1 LDSSAQVRRNTEVD
15 QVTISAAA
23 SNPIAVSDVPGEVWE
38 ALAVRAADLGAVVA
52 ATFVA
57 LAVLNRI
64 APNFDMLDMPDGGR
78 KAHARPVPLT
88 GGPALVVGIW
98 IGALVATSVGQV
110 DYEVLALLGIISTIH
125 AFDDHSGISARQR
138 LVIDGVVALAFIVI
152 TGGVIESIG
161 NLWGGEWL
169 LGWFGVPLTIFV
181 YLALTNAYNM
191 IDGVDGL
198 ALTQFLIAIIS
209 VALWHILNAPN
220 SGFDPLAFSV
230 IAASLVLLVANTG
243 LAGQMFKC
251 FLGDS
256 GSRFL
261 GFFLV
266 YVLVSE
272 GTSILSPIQ
281 GAYLIALPLFDMCA
295 VVVERLRAG
304 VGAMQSDRRH
314 LHHLIIDAGGSGR
327 SAVLA
332 MGAISLGI
340 SALVFVL
347 SVAEI
352 GDLGGLA
359 ILVAIAGS
367 YFAGR
372 RAGVKLFVNAI
383 GKRGLAGPAE

>member
-1 LDSSAQVRRNTEVD
+1 VI
-15 QVTISAAA
+15 ISAAA
-23 SNPIAVSDVPGEVWE
+23 SNPGTFSGVPAAIWE
-38 ALAVRAADLGAVVA
+38 AVVVRAVDLGAVVA
-52 ATFVA
+52 ATLVA

-64 APNFDMLDMPDGGR
+64 APNFGMLDLPDGGR
-78 KAHARPVPLT
+78 KAHAAPVPLT

-110 DYEVLALLGIISTIH
+110 DYEVLALLGIITTIH
-125 AFDDHSGISARQR
+125 AFDDHSGLSARQR

-152 TGGVIESIG
+152 TGGIIESIG
-161 NLWGGEWL
+161 TLGGVEWL

-191 IDGVDGL
+191 IDGVDGM
-198 ALTQFLIAIIS
+198 ALTQFLIAIAS
-209 VALWHILNAPN
+209 VGLWHILNAPN

-230 IAASLVLLVANTG
+230 IAACLVVLAANTG
-243 LAGQMFKC
+243 LAGQGFKC

-295 VVVERLRAG
+295 VVGERMRAG
-304 VGAMQSDRRH
+304 VGLMQSDRRH

-327 SAVLA
+327 SAVMI
-332 MGAISLGI
+332 MGAISLGF
-340 SALVFVL
+340 SALVFVQKF
-347 SVAEI
+347 AGI

-367 YFAGR
+367 YIAGR
-372 RAGVKLFVNAI
+372 RAGVKLFI
-383 GKRGLAGPAE
+383 GAVQRKTLPGPAE